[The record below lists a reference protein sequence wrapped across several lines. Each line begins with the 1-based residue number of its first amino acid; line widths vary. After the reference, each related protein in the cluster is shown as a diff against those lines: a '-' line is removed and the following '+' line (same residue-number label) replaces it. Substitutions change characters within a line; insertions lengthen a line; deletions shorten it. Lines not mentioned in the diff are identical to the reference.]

1 MEYRR
6 AARRDADRADLMRR
20 AASLLRELHREVKHW
35 DLTSHDDAVESC
47 CAQLERSARQ
57 AEEDALCE
65 YENTQP
71 FGIKVNRD

>member
-47 CAQLERSARQ
+47 CAALERSARQ
-57 AEEDALCE
+57 ADEDALVE
-65 YENTQP
+65 YEDTNP
-71 FGIKVNRD
+71 RGIRP

>member
-1 MEYRR
+1 VTMEYRR

-47 CAQLERSARQ
+47 CAALERSARQ
-57 AEEDALCE
+57 ATEDALVE
-65 YENTQP
+65 WEDTDP
-71 FGIKVNRD
+71 VGLKL